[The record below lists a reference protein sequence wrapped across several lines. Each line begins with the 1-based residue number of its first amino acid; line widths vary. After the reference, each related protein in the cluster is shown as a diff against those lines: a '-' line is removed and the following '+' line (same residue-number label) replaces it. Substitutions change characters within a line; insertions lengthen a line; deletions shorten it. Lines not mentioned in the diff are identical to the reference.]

1 MAAVFLPILI
11 VCIVLIAFSRPRRRD
26 GLAPEG
32 GSRVKNALAIAMVK
46 SAAKKRP
53 EWQSAS
59 LADGR
64 VPVPEGVDEANY
76 NDSFVFQGAD
86 SHGNVF
92 LTRLGFRTGGREAEV
107 WVWAAF
113 SGERYANDERYVKL
127 ASDADPSAIEAAG
140 LKYELIAEG
149 QWRLSYNGTLNGV
162 VSEVNLVWK
171 ADAAMYCS
179 ADHMDPKGTA
189 LAMAEMPWS
198 REYFERI
205 RSEKQVRIE
214 QGGNLKGSVKVGD
227 HSFNVDMRGIRDHSW
242 GKRDWTYL
250 NRYLWTVLAL
260 DEETEIAGLKV
271 TYLAVSPVDYGDS
284 FKRLASGWI
293 AGPDGVLPV
302 SFATDL
308 MDIGGD
314 GIIPEKFTLKFRV
327 PGSKLLTLEVHR
339 RQPEIPWLMQGS
351 GFEVNEAWCGI
362 SLDGVKGV
370 GLSEFG
376 YAADRSYDRP
386 FENGAG

>member
-1 MAAVFLPILI
+1 MTAIFVSILV

-32 GSRVKNALAIAMVK
+32 GSRIKNALAIAMVK
-46 SAAKKRP
+46 SGAKKRP
-53 EWQSAS
+53 EWQSVS
-59 LADGR
+59 LADVR
-64 VPVPEGVDEANY
+64 VPIPEGLEEAHY

-86 SHGNVF
+86 SQGNVL
-92 LTRLGFRTGGREAEV
+92 LTRLGFRDGGKDAEV
-107 WVWAAF
+107 WMWGAF
-113 SGERYANDERYVKL
+113 NGERYSNDERYVKL
-127 ASDADPSAIEAAG
+127 TSDANSLDIAAAG
-140 LKYELIAEG
+140 LSFELIREG
-149 QWRLSYNGTLNGV
+149 EWCLTYKGTLNGKL
-162 VSEVNLVWK
+162 SEVNLNWK

-179 ADHMDPKGTA
+179 ADHMDPRGTA

-214 QGGNLKGSVKVGD
+214 QGGILTGTFKVDGR
-227 HSFNVDMRGIRDHSW
+227 SFDVNMRGIRDHSW

-260 DEETEIAGLKV
+260 DEETEIAGIKV
-271 TYLAVSPVDYGDS
+271 KYLAVSPVDYGDS

-293 AGPDGVLPV
+293 AGDDDVLPV

-308 MDIGGD
+308 MEIGGD
-314 GIIPEKFTLKFRV
+314 GIIPGKFTLKFRV
-327 PGSKLLTLEVHR
+327 PGSKLLTLEVDR
-339 RQPEIPWLMQGS
+339 RQPEIPWVMQGG
-351 GFEVNEAWCGI
+351 GFEVNEAWCGVT
-362 SLDGVKGV
+362 LNGVKGV

-376 YAADRSYDRP
+376 YAGDRGYSRP
-386 FENGAG
+386 FEKDSE